1 MHLVTH
7 LGRATA
13 QRELF
18 DAGVLLER
26 IKYFAHCLHDSQTE
40 SYIVNL
46 ASDVL
51 GNRAGADVNDLKSHS
66 PIWIVCEVP
75 IELMEKHCQV

>member
-1 MHLVTH
+1 MYDVVEYSGYASELFYDFHNSLTYWSLIALHLVTH

-26 IKYFAHCLHDSQTE
+26 IKYFAHYLRDSKKE
-40 SYIVNL
+40 SHIVNL
-46 ASDVL
+46 ASDAL
-51 GNRAGADVNDLKSHS
+51 GN
-66 PIWIVCEVP
+66 
-75 IELMEKHCQV
+75 